1 MRTLLLLFLIQA
13 TSCDLTSQNL
23 IVNGSF
29 EEWEKGKP
37 TNVEILSGSPDFYK
51 RRHRVHPA
59 PLWDDSIKTHFAKRG
74 SDGISYAGIN
84 ASIAGMEAFVMKLQ
98 DSLEAN
104 NQYKISL
111 YAKRL
116 EIGSYKPFDKVAYIL
131 TPQNPNLSFENNPDL
146 EIVIPDKFKRRF
158 NYVDTLRRESD
169 KGIWMK
175 LKDNYVATGGEKFL
189 LVHTPVPNH
198 IDDVYYVLYDD
209 ISITKER
216 AQLFTVFFESN
227 SYSIDTDDLAALSL
241 WLEEFNETEIEHIII
256 SGYAD
261 KKGNSSSNKILSQNR
276 IAAVKTMIDSSFP
289 EVHVLALAYGEDVSQ
304 EAGDDSKYRKAHIEI
319 ILRES
324 ITEMNTIDSL
334 EIQQLSAA
342 YTLDQRQRNPAYE
355 DLYTDVDMHRHDST
369 NQILLTRLFDQY
381 GYLGVSLLSEE
392 MMDHMGILVL
402 HQDVDFQVKILPLI
416 EEAADNGECSPYI
429 FAYLI
434 DKIKVAKKEPQ
445 FFGSQM
451 YFSEEEQVFKPYPI
465 SRPEEV
471 DIRRKEYGLNKL
483 KDYIDSFNS
492 EK

>member
-1 MRTLLLLFLIQA
+1 M
-13 TSCDLTSQNL
+13 
-23 IVNGSF
+23 
-29 EEWEKGKP
+29 
-37 TNVEILSGSPDFYK
+37 
-51 RRHRVHPA
+51 
-59 PLWDDSIKTHFAKRG
+59 
-74 SDGISYAGIN
+74 
-84 ASIAGMEAFVMKLQ
+84 
-98 DSLEAN
+98 
-104 NQYKISL
+104 
-111 YAKRL
+111 
-116 EIGSYKPFDKVAYIL
+116 
-131 TPQNPNLSFENNPDL
+131 
-146 EIVIPDKFKRRF
+146 
-158 NYVDTLRRESD
+158 
-169 KGIWMK
+169 
-175 LKDNYVATGGEKFL
+175 
-189 LVHTPVPNH
+189 
-198 IDDVYYVLYDD
+198 
-209 ISITKER
+209 
-216 AQLFTVFFESN
+216 
-227 SYSIDTDDLAALSL
+227 AALSL

-289 EVHVLALAYGEDVSQ
+289 EVHVLALAYGEDISQ

-381 GYLGVSLLSEE
+381 GYLGVSLLCEE